1 MITIPEDLNYVEA
14 AAYHVG
20 MQSLMDLCHQTA
32 EEIFPLDPSVDW
44 WESYQIGM
52 QSDDLANEMF
62 QTFADLADQRIRYAM
77 ETMAIHGGYVTTLSF
92 QQAAKR
98 SIITMVYLLTL
109 KNMLTM
115 KEDELVNG

>member
-20 MQSLMDLCHQTA
+20 MENLRSLCKQIADQ
-32 EEIFPLDPSVDW
+32 IFPLNPSVDW
-44 WESYQIGM
+44 SDSYWQGM
-52 QSDDLANEMF
+52 QADDLADEMF
-62 QTFADLADQRIRYAM
+62 KTFAGLADQRIRYAM
-77 ETMAIHGGYVTTLSF
+77 ETLEIHGGYVTTSSF

-98 SIITMVYLLTL
+98 SIITMTYLVTL
-109 KNMLTM
+109 ENMLTM